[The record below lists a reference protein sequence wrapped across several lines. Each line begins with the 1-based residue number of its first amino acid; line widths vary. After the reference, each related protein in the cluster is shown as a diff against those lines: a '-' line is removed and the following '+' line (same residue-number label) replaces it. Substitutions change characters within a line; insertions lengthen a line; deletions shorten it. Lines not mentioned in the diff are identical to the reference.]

1 MNRLTLQGGPGNG
14 NTVLVSDDTIRHGT
28 YYYIERPSVQVLA
41 NTYRYKRKG
50 DKTYRYR
57 IKMKDGEYV
66 GIYGNG
72 R

>member
-14 NTVLVSDDTIRHGT
+14 DTVLVSDDTIRHGK

-50 DKTYRYR
+50 DKTHVYIIRVE
-57 IKMKDGEYV
+57 DGEHV
-66 GIYGNG
+66 GIC